1 MRKKLLLFHKIA
13 VHFALYRFLLHLLV
27 TGNELVIL
35 YRFRNY
41 MVLLRS
47 AENCPQEKSWFW
59 ATEPAPRKISL
70 LLLSV

>member
-1 MRKKLLLFHKIA
+1 MYEKRTPLFNKIA
-13 VHFALYRFLLHLLV
+13 VHFALYRFLLHLFV
-27 TGNELVIL
+27 TGNELVL
-35 YRFRNY
+35 NRNY